1 VPKKKNIG
9 FNRATADAS
18 REGEKRKSVGI
29 FQRKRFPAKITPNF
43 RAARCDEAASDLCP

>member
-18 REGEKRKSVGI
+18 REGDKVMLGNAKR
-29 FQRKRFPAKITPNF
+29 QFPEGKTNALRGNLAID
-43 RAARCDEAASDLCP
+43 A